1 METRLNYVLIGTFFV
16 LSLVGL
22 ALFVYW
28 FGKHDRSLD
37 EYNQYYLR
45 LEELPKGV
53 RKETIVRYLGI
64 PVGFVKDYTLEY
76 SNTDN
81 VKVILWVKNNVVL
94 QDGAKVIVDSQG
106 LTGSVFL
113 TLMQGSG
120 AILKSNSE
128 LFYEHNWIEKV
139 STKAEQLMETMDLSL
154 KRFNLL
160 LSDEN
165 LENIN
170 VSLQNFKNVTHTLND
185 TLTTVKNE
193 IRSFDRIV
201 GEFERSMYQGDY
213 NLKMILSPLVFDAQK
228 LIFSGQ
234 GVVDNLQDSPNDFLF
249 GKTQDRF
256 GPRE

>member
-16 LSLVGL
+16 LSLIGL

-28 FGKHDRSLD
+28 FGKHDRSLK
-37 EYNQYYLR
+37 EYNEYYLR

-76 SNTDN
+76 ANKDN
-81 VKVILWVKNNVVL
+81 VKVILWVRNNVVL
-94 QDGAKVIVDSQG
+94 QEGAKVLVDSQG

-113 TLMQGSG
+113 TLIQGSG
-120 AILKSNSE
+120 DILKAKS
-128 LFYEHNWIEKV
+128 LLQYEHNWIEKV

-154 KRFNLL
+154 KRFNIL

-170 VSLQNFKNVTHTLND
+170 VSLQNFRNVTHTLNE
-185 TLTTVKNE
+185 TLLIAKSE
-193 IRSFDRIV
+193 IRSLDKIV
-201 GEFERSMYQGDY
+201 NEIETSLYRGDY
-213 NLKMILSPLVFDAQK
+213 NLKMILNP
-228 LIFSGQ
+228 LIFDTNRLIHNGQ
-234 GVVDNLQDSPNDFLF
+234 SVVNDLRDSPNDFLF
-249 GKTQDRF
+249 GEKKDRL